1 MTSLLLNGRR
11 SKEEGD
17 EEGDES
23 EREVDEEDARE
34 DDEKAA
40 ILDVFPI
47 SLSQNK
53 MKSCELY

>member
-1 MTSLLLNGRR
+1 MTSLLLNGGR

-34 DDEKAA
+34 DDEKAT
-40 ILDVFPI
+40 ILDVCPF
-47 SLSQNK
+47 
-53 MKSCELY
+53 